1 MCYNAN
7 MKLNIPQSLKEL
19 AKYFS
24 LAGNKLYIVGGFV
37 RNSLLGF
44 VETDFDICG
53 PMKYE
58 DVETMLQNSVF
69 DVTLINKN
77 LGTLHIKSKISEEV
91 FEYTTFRKESYS
103 QGGAHRPEKVV
114 FVKDIKKDAIRR
126 DFTCNAIYYDIF
138 EDKIVDLF
146 SGVQDTLQKTLR
158 TVNVPDKTFD
168 DDGLRIL
175 RLARISAELDFDVN
189 EECYITA
196 KEKISNLKDISQERF
211 HKEILQM
218 LFADYKYDAINN
230 PNCPTKAIN
239 FLNDWGAWGYI
250 LRSLSL
256 EHGMQW
262 VNEKL
267 SKPWV
272 QYLDNADA
280 IHRVSVFTYEI
291 LRALDLPINLENV
304 DKILGQNGLM
314 LSKKEVR
321 LQADIL
327 TALNEQNVLH
337 DEAAIRKFIQKNHK
351 IILRVIDLSKIFVGN
366 LQIEHIYH
374 LMKLDKVP
382 MSLKDL
388 AIGGQDL
395 IKFCPEIKKEN
406 YSYVL
411 NSLLEVC
418 ALMPEFNTKENLL
431 TFIKR
436 EIK

>member
-1 MCYNAN
+1 
-7 MKLNIPQSLKEL
+7 
-19 AKYFS
+19 
-24 LAGNKLYIVGGFV
+24 
-37 RNSLLGF
+37 
-44 VETDFDICG
+44 
-53 PMKYE
+53 
-58 DVETMLQNSVF
+58 
-69 DVTLINKN
+69 
-77 LGTLHIKSKISEEV
+77 
-91 FEYTTFRKESYS
+91 
-103 QGGAHRPEKVV
+103 
-114 FVKDIKKDAIRR
+114 
-126 DFTCNAIYYDIF
+126 
-138 EDKIVDLF
+138 
-146 SGVQDTLQKTLR
+146 
-158 TVNVPDKTFD
+158 
-168 DDGLRIL
+168 
-175 RLARISAELDFDVN
+175 
-189 EECYITA
+189 
-196 KEKISNLKDISQERF
+196 
-211 HKEILQM
+211 
-218 LFADYKYDAINN
+218 
-230 PNCPTKAIN
+230 
-239 FLNDWGAWGYI
+239 
-250 LRSLSL
+250 
-256 EHGMQW
+256 MQW

-291 LRALDLPINLENV
+291 LKALDLPINLENV
-304 DKILGQNGLM
+304 DRILGQNGLM

-337 DEAAIRKFIQKNHK
+337 DEAAIRKFIQKNHR
-351 IILRVIDLSKIFVGN
+351 IILRVIDLSKIFGGN
-366 LQIEHIYH
+366 LQIEHIFH